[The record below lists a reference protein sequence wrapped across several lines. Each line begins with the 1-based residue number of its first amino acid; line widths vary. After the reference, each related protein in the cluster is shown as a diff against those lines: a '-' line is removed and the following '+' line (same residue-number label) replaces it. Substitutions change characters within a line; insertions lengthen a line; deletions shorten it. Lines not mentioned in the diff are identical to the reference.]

1 MPDAS
6 VHADAG
12 ASRLVPRGMHER
24 GSESIDGE
32 AQVSD
37 NAARVSVGARRL
49 AVHYAVLALV
59 SAGVAVFVFTS
70 GASRHAQRQIAGGY
84 DVSAA
89 SACLGAKIELT
100 QSGRF
105 VAIANAQSTLSGAL
119 KFANGRLSGAVHCV
133 RGPSAQLAAHV
144 AGGVLAGSL
153 GGLPVS
159 AELKRDPPEPGA
171 PKPLA
176 PESVGGEYQLA
187 PSSACLGSKMKLT
200 QSGSTVKV
208 VTSKKPRGTLVYRAG
223 VLTGAVACEH
233 GGRRTVAGTAAG
245 RALDLMLTPP
255 AGATGSAGT
264 SATGRAGTSA
274 TGRAGTGATK
284 AGPPAGTASGTAN
297 NRAAATGARAGAA
310 AVPGATAAPLP
321 ENISATKQR
330 TAEETV
336 VAFFIAVAIV
346 MLFARLCGSLMPRIR
361 QPRVMGEVLAG
372 ILLGPTLFGVLAP
385 HLQAAIFASDIVP
398 YIGVAANLG
407 LIFYMFLIGLEVDLG
422 QLRGRARMTFVVS
435 NTALLVPLML
445 GMLVALPLYTLLAP
459 EIRFAAFALFVG
471 VSMSITAFPVLARII
486 SERRMLKR
494 PLGALALSAA
504 AVDDVS
510 AWFLIALATA
520 VAGAG
525 SGVGVLETIGWAGVF
540 CLGMAFVVRPI
551 VARAAVA
558 YDEAGRLPGTWLTV
572 IFAGVLLS
580 AIATETIGI
589 AVIFGAFVMGL
600 AMPRHAGLSE
610 DVTRRVEDFVLTLLL
625 PLFFAYTGLRTNVA
639 LLDSGQL
646 VAITVALSA
655 LAILGKY
662 GGTLIAARVIRL
674 PWRQSAV
681 LGALMNTRG
690 LTELIVLNLALS
702 LGAIS
707 QALFTALVI
716 MALVT
721 TFMAGPLIRL
731 LDPHNAYGEEPEQEL
746 EGKLA
751 AGAQAAELRQRTAG
765 EHSILVAPQSA
776 AALEQLLAL
785 AEPLARSQPRR
796 ELILARLVRPPRGA
810 GVRGGLQ
817 TEARLVSEASEQ
829 LQGKRAQLLEAGLDA
844 RAVALTSADPGR
856 DLTRLCRS
864 EEIDLIL
871 MDGRRPL
878 LGDGVPR
885 EEVGTVL
892 SDARCDVAVLVARE
906 GATVSPGPDRSVMV
920 PFGGADHDWAALEL
934 ASWIAAASGAPLL
947 LLGSAGQR
955 EDGRDASGLLAN
967 ASLVVQQFAG
977 VAAEPVLAQPGRDG
991 ILAAASEAGLLL
1003 VGLSERWRK
1012 EGLGDTRRAI
1022 ARSAPAP
1029 IVFVRRGERPGALAP
1044 SGDMTRFGWSV
1055 ALGKPAQ

>member
-1 MPDAS
+1 MS
-6 VHADAG
+6 N
-12 ASRLVPRGMHER
+12 RGREP
-24 GSESIDGE
+24 IDTETPG
-32 AQVSD
+32 
-37 NAARVSVGARRL
+37 SVGARRL

-59 SAGVAVFVFTS
+59 TAGVMAFVFAS
-70 GASRHAQRQIAGGY
+70 GATKHAQRQIAGGY

-89 SACLGAKIELT
+89 SACLGAKIELA

-105 VAIANAQSTLSGAL
+105 VTISNAQSTLSGAL
-119 KFANGRLSGAVHCV
+119 KFVNGRLSGAVHCV
-133 RGPSAQLAAHV
+133 RGHV
-144 AGGVLAGSL
+144 AQIDARVSSGVLAGSL

-176 PESVGGEYQLA
+176 PRSVGGEYQLA
-187 PSSACLGSKMKLT
+187 PSSTCLGGKIKLT

-208 VTSKKPRGTLVYRAG
+208 VTSKKPRGALIYRAG
-223 VLTGAVACEH
+223 ALAGAISCEH
-233 GGRRTVAGTAAG
+233 GGRRTLTATAAG

-255 AGATGSAGT
+255 ATKTVAQSAGS
-264 SATGRAGTSA
+264 SAINGS
-274 TGRAGTGATK
+274 
-284 AGPPAGTASGTAN
+284 PPAPKSPPAVAGTAASTTAGA
-297 NRAAATGARAGAA
+297 RVPAAADTTAG
-310 AVPGATAAPLP
+310 VGVAPISEHL
-321 ENISATKQR
+321 SATKQR
-330 TAEETV
+330 TAENTV
-336 VAFFIAVAIV
+336 VAFFIAVVVV

-385 HLQAAIFASDIVP
+385 HLQATIFASDIVP

-422 QLRGRARMTFVVS
+422 QLRGRARMTLVIS

-445 GMLVALPLYTLLAP
+445 GMLVALPLYPLLAP

-525 SGVGVLETIGWAGVF
+525 SGVAVLETIGWAAVF
-540 CLGMAFVVRPI
+540 CLSMAFLVRPI
-551 VARAAVA
+551 MARAAVA
-558 YDEAGRLPGTWLTV
+558 YDEAGRLPGTWITV

-580 AIATETIGI
+580 AITTETIGI

-646 VAITVALSA
+646 IAITVVLSA
-655 LAILGKY
+655 LAIVGKY
-662 GGTLIAARVIRL
+662 GGTLIAASVIRL

-707 QALFTALVI
+707 EALFTALVI

-731 LDPHNAYGEEPEQEL
+731 LDPRNAYGEEPEE
-746 EGKLA
+746 ELA
-751 AGAQAAELRQRTAG
+751 ASVRATAVQRRAVP

-785 AEPLARSQPRR
+785 AEPLARSEPRR

-817 TEARLVSEASEQ
+817 TEARLVSEASDR
-829 LQGKRAQLLEAGLDA
+829 LQRRRAELLDAGLEA

-864 EEIDLIL
+864 EEVDLVL
-871 MDGRRPL
+871 LDGRRPL

-892 SDARCDVAVLVARE
+892 NDARCDVAVLVARE
-906 GATVSPGPDRSVMV
+906 GVAVSPGPDRSVMV

-934 ASWIAAASGAPLL
+934 ASWIASASGAPLR
-947 LLGSAGQR
+947 LLGSAGRR
-955 EDGRDASGLLAN
+955 EDGRDASGLLAS
-967 ASLVVQQFAG
+967 AALVVQQFAG
-977 VAAEPVLAQPGRDG
+977 VSAEPILAEPGRDG
-991 ILAAASEAGLLL
+991 ILAAAAGAGLLL

-1012 EGLGDTRRAI
+1012 EGLGETRRAI

-1029 IVFVRRGERPGALAP
+1029 IVFVRRGTRPGALAP
-1044 SGDMTRFGWSV
+1044 ETEMTRFGWSTA
-1055 ALGKPAQ
+1055 ALGKVDFPSGKH

>member
-1 MPDAS
+1 MSD
-6 VHADAG
+6 
-12 ASRLVPRGMHER
+12 R
-24 GSESIDGE
+24 GSEPIDTETQG
-32 AQVSD
+32 
-37 NAARVSVGARRL
+37 SVGARRL

-59 SAGVAVFVFTS
+59 TAGVAVFVFAS
-70 GASRHAQRQIAGGY
+70 GATKHAQRQIAGGY

-89 SACLGAKIELT
+89 TACLGPKFELA

-105 VAIANAQSTLSGAL
+105 VTISNAQSTVSGAL
-119 KFANGRLSGAVHCV
+119 KWVNGRLSGAVHCV
-133 RGPSAQLAAHV
+133 RGGTTQIDAHV
-144 AGGVLAGSL
+144 VSRVLAGTL
-153 GGLPVS
+153 GGLPVA
-159 AELKRDPPEPGA
+159 AELKRKPPEPGA
-171 PKPLA
+171 PKRPTA
-176 PESVGGEYQLA
+176 
-187 PSSACLGSKMKLT
+187 
-200 QSGSTVKV
+200 
-208 VTSKKPRGTLVYRAG
+208 KPR
-223 VLTGAVACEH
+223 
-233 GGRRTVAGTAAG
+233 
-245 RALDLMLTPP
+245 TP
-255 AGATGSAGT
+255 
-264 SATGRAGTSA
+264 
-274 TGRAGTGATK
+274 
-284 AGPPAGTASGTAN
+284 
-297 NRAAATGARAGAA
+297 
-310 AVPGATAAPLP
+310 
-321 ENISATKQR
+321 
-330 TAEETV
+330 EETV
-336 VAFFIAVAIV
+336 VAFFIAVVVV

-372 ILLGPTLFGVLAP
+372 ILLGPTLFGALDP
-385 HLQAAIFASDIVP
+385 GLQSKVFASDIVP

-407 LIFYMFLIGLEVDLG
+407 LVFYMFLIGLEVDLS
-422 QLRGRARMTFVVS
+422 QLRGRARMTLAVS

-445 GMLVALPLYTLLAP
+445 GMVVALPLYPLLAP
-459 EIRFAAFALFVG
+459 DVRFAAFALFVG

-525 SGVGVLETIGWAGVF
+525 SGVAVLETVGWAAAF
-540 CLGMAFVVRPI
+540 CLVMAFAVRPI
-551 VARAAVA
+551 VGRAAVA
-558 YDEAGRLPGTWLTV
+558 YDEAGHIPGTWITV

-625 PLFFAYTGLRTNVA
+625 PLFFAYTGLRTNVG
-639 LLDSGQL
+639 LLGSGQL
-646 VAITVALSA
+646 IAITLGLCA
-655 LAILGKY
+655 LAIAGKY

-702 LGAIS
+702 TGAIS

-721 TFMAGPLIRL
+721 TFMAGPLIRV
-731 LDPHNAYGEEPEQEL
+731 LDPSNAYGEEPEE
-746 EGKLA
+746 ELA
-751 AGAQAAELRQRTAG
+751 ASARVPAVEPRAAP

-776 AALEQLLAL
+776 AALAQLLAL
-785 AEPLARSQPRR
+785 AEPLARSEPRR

-810 GVRGGLQ
+810 MVRGGLQ
-817 TEARLVSEASEQ
+817 TEARQVSEAIEQ
-829 LQGKRAQLLEAGLDA
+829 LQRRRAELVDAGHDV

-856 DLTRLCRS
+856 DLTRLCRG
-864 EEIDLIL
+864 EEVDLVL
-871 MDGRRPL
+871 LDGRRPL

-892 SDARCDVAVLVARE
+892 NEARCDVAVLVARE
-906 GATVSPGPDRSVMV
+906 SATVSPGPDSSVVV

-934 ASWIAAASGAPLL
+934 ASWIAAASGAPLR
-947 LLGSAGQR
+947 LLGSVGRR

-977 VAAEPVLAQPGRDG
+977 VSAEPILAEPGREG
-991 ILAAASEAGLLL
+991 ILAATAGAGLLL
-1003 VGLSERWRK
+1003 VGLSERWRR
-1012 EGLGDTRRAI
+1012 EGLGETRRAI
-1022 ARSAPAP
+1022 ARAAPAP
-1029 IVFVRRGERPGALAP
+1029 IVFVRRGVRPGALAP
-1044 SGDMTRFGWSV
+1044 ATEMTRFGWSTA
-1055 ALGKPAQ
+1055 ALGKPV

>member
-1 MPDAS
+1 VDTEQP
-6 VHADAG
+6 G
-12 ASRLVPRGMHER
+12 
-24 GSESIDGE
+24 
-32 AQVSD
+32 
-37 NAARVSVGARRL
+37 SVGAARL
-49 AVHYAVLALV
+49 AIHYAVLALV
-59 SAGVAVFVFTS
+59 TVGVAVFVFTS
-70 GASRHAQRQIAGGY
+70 GATKHAQRQIAGGY

-89 SACLGAKIELT
+89 STCLGTKIELA

-105 VAIANAQSTLSGAL
+105 VTISNAQSTLSGAL
-119 KFANGRLSGAVHCV
+119 KFVNGRLSGAVHCV
-133 RGPSAQLAAHV
+133 RGHAARIDAHV
-144 AGGVLAGSL
+144 ANGVLAGLL

-159 AELKRDPPEPGA
+159 AELKHDPPEPGA

-208 VTSKKPRGTLVYRAG
+208 VTSKKPRGTLIYKTG
-223 VLTGAVACEH
+223 VLAGAVSCEH

-255 AGATGSAGT
+255 ASKLAAPGGRTIPITGSSPT
-264 SATGRAGTSA
+264 T
-274 TGRAGTGATK
+274 
-284 AGPPAGTASGTAN
+284 SGTA
-297 NRAAATGARAGAA
+297 AGARRGGLAA
-310 AVPGATAAPLP
+310 GATAAALP
-321 ENISATKQR
+321 ESLVATKQR
-330 TAEETV
+330 TAEATV
-336 VAFFIAVAIV
+336 VAFFIAVVIV

-372 ILLGPTLFGVLAP
+372 ILLGPTLFGVIAP
-385 HLQAAIFASDIVP
+385 HLQATIFASDIVP

-422 QLRGRARMTFVVS
+422 QLRGRARMTLVVS

-525 SGVGVLETIGWAGVF
+525 SGVAVLETIGWAGVF
-540 CLGMAFVVRPI
+540 CLGMAFLVRP
-551 VARAAVA
+551 VMARAAVA
-558 YDEAGRLPGTWLTV
+558 YDEAGRLPGTWITI

-639 LLDSGQL
+639 LLNSGQL
-646 VAITVALSA
+646 IEITLALSA

-707 QALFTALVI
+707 EALFTALVI

-731 LDPHNAYGEEPEQEL
+731 LDPHNAYGEEPEE
-746 EGKLA
+746 ELA
-751 AGAQAAELRQRTAG
+751 ASALPAAVQRRAVG

-785 AEPLARSQPRR
+785 AQPLARSEPRR
-796 ELILARLVRPPRGA
+796 ELILAGLVRPPRGA

-817 TEARLVSEASEQ
+817 TEARQVSEASEQ
-829 LQGKRAQLLEAGLDA
+829 LQRRRAELLDAGLEA

-864 EEIDLIL
+864 EEIDLVL
-871 MDGRRPL
+871 LDGRRPL

-892 SDARCDVAVLVARE
+892 NDAQCDVAVLVARDGVE
-906 GATVSPGPDRSVMV
+906 VNPGPSRSVVV

-934 ASWIAAASGAPLL
+934 ASWIASASGAPLR
-947 LLGSAGQR
+947 LLGSSGRQ

-977 VAAEPVLAQPGRDG
+977 VSAEPILAEPGREG
-991 ILAAASEAGLLL
+991 ILAATAGAGLLL
-1003 VGLSERWRK
+1003 IGLSERWRR
-1012 EGLGDTRRAI
+1012 EGLGETRRAI

-1029 IVFVRRGERPGALAP
+1029 IVFVRRGTRPGALAP
-1044 SGDMTRFGWSV
+1044 ATEMTRFGWSTA
-1055 ALGKPAQ
+1055 ALGKPS

>member
-1 MPDAS
+1 MS
-6 VHADAG
+6 HG
-12 ASRLVPRGMHER
+12 GFVPSQRSGNLARPHGHTDMKTSATR
-24 GSESIDGE
+24 GSGTADTELQG
-32 AQVSD
+32 
-37 NAARVSVGARRL
+37 SVGARRL
-49 AVHYAVLALV
+49 AIHYAVLALV
-59 SAGVAVFVFTS
+59 TAGVAVFVLTS
-70 GASRHAQRQIAGGY
+70 GATKHAQRQIAGGY

-89 SACLGAKIELT
+89 TACLGPKIDLA

-105 VAIANAQSTLSGAL
+105 VTLSNAQSTLSGAL
-119 KFANGRLSGAVHCV
+119 KFVNGRLSGAVHCV
-133 RGPSAQLAAHV
+133 RGRVAQIEAHV
-144 AGGVLAGSL
+144 VSGVLAGSL

-176 PESVGGEYQLA
+176 PRSVGGEYQLA

-208 VTSKKPRGTLVYRAG
+208 VTSKKPRGTLIYRAG
-223 VLTGAVACEH
+223 TLAGAVSCEH
-233 GGRRTVAGTAAG
+233 GGRRTVVGTAAG
-245 RALDLMLTPP
+245 RALDLMLTPQV
-255 AGATGSAGT
+255 A
-264 SATGRAGTSA
+264 
-274 TGRAGTGATK
+274 
-284 AGPPAGTASGTAN
+284 
-297 NRAAATGARAGAA
+297 
-310 AVPGATAAPLP
+310 ATAALP
-321 ENISATKQR
+321 EHLAATKQR
-330 TAEETV
+330 TAEATV
-336 VAFFIAVAIV
+336 VAFFIAVVIV
-346 MLFARLCGSLMPRIR
+346 MLFARLCGSLMPKIR

-385 HLQAAIFASDIVP
+385 HLQATIFASDIVP

-407 LIFYMFLIGLEVDLG
+407 LIFYMFLIGLEVDLS
-422 QLRGRARMTFVVS
+422 QLRGRAGMTLAIS

-445 GMLVALPLYTLLAP
+445 GMLVALPLYPVLAP
-459 EIRFAAFALFVG
+459 DIRFAAFALFVG

-525 SGVGVLETIGWAGVF
+525 SGVVVLETIGWAAVF
-540 CLGMAFVVRPI
+540 CLGMAFLVRPI
-551 VARAAVA
+551 MARAAVA
-558 YDEAGRLPGTWLTV
+558 YDEAGRLPGTWITV

-639 LLDSGQL
+639 LLNSGEL
-646 VAITVALSA
+646 IAITVALCA
-655 LAILGKY
+655 LAIVGKY

-707 QALFTALVI
+707 VALFTALVI
-716 MALVT
+716 MALLT

-731 LDPHNAYGEEPEQEL
+731 LDPDNVYGEEPEVQ
-746 EGKLA
+746 LA
-751 AGAQAAELRQRTAG
+751 ASVLPAAVQRRVAG

-776 AALEQLLAL
+776 AALDQLLAL

-817 TEARLVSEASEQ
+817 TEARLVSEASDQ
-829 LQGKRAQLLEAGLDA
+829 LQRRRSELLDAGLQT

-856 DLTRLCRS
+856 DLTRLCRG
-864 EEIDLIL
+864 EEVDLVL
-871 MDGRRPL
+871 LDGRRPL

-885 EEVGTVL
+885 EEVGKVL
-892 SDARCDVAVLVARE
+892 NDARCDVAVLVARE
-906 GATVSPGPDRSVMV
+906 GAVVSPGPDRSVMV

-934 ASWIAAASGAPLL
+934 GAWIAAASGAPLL
-947 LLGSAGQR
+947 LLGSSGSR
-955 EDGRDASGLLAN
+955 DDGRDASGLLAN
-967 ASLVVQQFAG
+967 ASLIVQQFAG
-977 VAAEPVLAQPGRDG
+977 VSAEPVLAEPGRDG
-991 ILAAASEAGLLL
+991 ILAAAAGAGLLL

-1012 EGLGDTRRAI
+1012 EGLGETRRAI

-1029 IVFVRRGERPGALAP
+1029 IVFVRRGARPGALAP
-1044 SGDMTRFGWSV
+1044 ATEMTRFGWST
-1055 ALGKPAQ
+1055 AGLGTPAA